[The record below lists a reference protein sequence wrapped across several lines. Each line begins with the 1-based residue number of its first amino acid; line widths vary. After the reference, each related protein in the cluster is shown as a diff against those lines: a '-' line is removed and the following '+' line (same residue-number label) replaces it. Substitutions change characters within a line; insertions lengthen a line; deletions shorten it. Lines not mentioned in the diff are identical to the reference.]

1 MPLKAPWDDSYGDAR
16 INIVANNV
24 LACRVPLD
32 ATLYNAA
39 GWTVDAMLAEARAL
53 LDPPPSKIMVINL
66 SATDKYYAMRSN
78 DLSVEFAHMLL
89 RGRTIPSAVDVATFI
104 KEVDTAILAGKSVIV
119 HCTHGLNRTGYML
132 CRWLMHKKQW
142 TASQAV
148 EYFAV
153 VRPPGIM
160 RLNIKNGLLLR

>member
-89 RGRTIPSAVDVATFI
+89 
-104 KEVDTAILAGKSVIV
+104 
-119 HCTHGLNRTGYML
+119 
-132 CRWLMHKKQW
+132 
-142 TASQAV
+142 
-148 EYFAV
+148 
-153 VRPPGIM
+153 
-160 RLNIKNGLLLR
+160 LLLLLKRWTLQFWRAKASLCTAPTV